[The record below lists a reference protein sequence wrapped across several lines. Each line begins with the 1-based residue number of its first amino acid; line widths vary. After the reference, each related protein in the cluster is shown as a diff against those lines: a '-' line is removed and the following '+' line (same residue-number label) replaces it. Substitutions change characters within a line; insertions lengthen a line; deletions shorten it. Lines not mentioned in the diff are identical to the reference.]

1 MPIICRY
8 LFSLLK
14 FWVTNSNLFILT
26 CRPLITKNI
35 NCLSYYLRKY
45 DLKINFN
52 SRIFVA
58 IPVMR
63 IFRNSLFKQIFL
75 STYSVFLCRGML
87 TYSKNIKEHFE
98 LIHVCFQSL
107 SHVRLFC
114 GPMDCSLPDPS
125 VHGISQA
132 RILELVAIS
141 FSKLFQS
148 LCKLLDQFPRLF

>member
-1 MPIICRY
+1 MSIICRY

-58 IPVMR
+58 IPVMK
-63 IFRNSLFKQIFL
+63 IFRSSLFKQIFL

-98 LIHVCFQSL
+98 LIHVRFESL
-107 SHVRLFC
+107 SRVRLFC
-114 GPMDCSLPDPS
+114 DPMDYSLPDSS

-148 LCKLLDQFPRLF
+148 LCELLDQFPRLF

>member
-1 MPIICRY
+1 MSIICRY

-58 IPVMR
+58 IPVMK
-63 IFRNSLFKQIFL
+63 IFRSSLFKQIFL

-98 LIHVCFQSL
+98 LIHVRFESL
-107 SHVRLFC
+107 SRVRLFC
-114 GPMDCSLPDPS
+114 DPMDYSLPDSS

-132 RILELVAIS
+132 RILEWVAFS
-141 FSKLFQS
+141 FSRQS
-148 LCKLLDQFPRLF
+148 SYLRDRTCISCTGR